1 MTQDRM
7 EPKSVRGHDVNGES
21 SSVAD
26 KTHEA
31 AEYVREATLSRVQAA
46 RSSADSAKEKAA
58 ERVRSLGATVR
69 KVGEQLRAEDQTYAA
84 NKASDFSHT
93 LDDVASYVS
102 SAELGTLVRD
112 GENAAREKPLLFFG
126 SAFVLGLAAGRFL
139 KVAGGAVT
147 GSQSQRSP
155 RPARLPGANMQD
167 ELVVPT
173 SSAGLAGSSQ
183 PLLDESPYATA
194 TRRTPTERGV
204 GQ

>member
-1 MTQDRM
+1 MTQDSM
-7 EPKSVRGHDVNGES
+7 EPKSVRGRDGNGEP

-31 AEYVREATLSRVQAA
+31 AEYVRDAALSRVQAA

-84 NKASDFSHT
+84 DKASDFSHT
-93 LDDVASYVS
+93 LDDVAAYVS

-155 RPARLPGANMQD
+155 RPARLPGGNMH
-167 ELVVPT
+167 EPVAPT
-173 SSAGLAGSSQ
+173 ASAGLAGSSQ